1 LVGQKPKF
9 FQPVGSSTIMIDTWL
24 IQSYCCTGSLTLASI
39 SAIKGRCGQ
48 PDRKIVILR
57 STKAALAFNCRDY
70 DLASEWYDCKNFV
83 AQSRELCGTHSWVV
97 SSSPGA
103 EDIVM
108 GKVVE
113 VLRRTDSM
121 EGLLILEQ
129 YMIQPERHEVFNMP
143 VLAPKRREEAVF
155 LLNPKVSYS
164 GFNFFLSQFQPRLVN
179 DVGHPIRF
187 QYTA

>member
-1 LVGQKPKF
+1 
-9 FQPVGSSTIMIDTWL
+9 MIDTRF
-24 IQSYCCTGSLTLASI
+24 IQSYCCTGSLTLAPI
-39 SAIKGRCGQ
+39 SAIKGRRGR

-70 DLASEWYDCKNFV
+70 DLDSEWYDCKNFV
-83 AQSRELCGTHSWVV
+83 AQSGELCGTRSWVV

-155 LLNPKVSYS
+155 LLLNPKVSYS
-164 GFNFFLSQFQPRLVN
+164 GFNFFLSHFQPRLVN

-187 QYTA
+187 QCTA